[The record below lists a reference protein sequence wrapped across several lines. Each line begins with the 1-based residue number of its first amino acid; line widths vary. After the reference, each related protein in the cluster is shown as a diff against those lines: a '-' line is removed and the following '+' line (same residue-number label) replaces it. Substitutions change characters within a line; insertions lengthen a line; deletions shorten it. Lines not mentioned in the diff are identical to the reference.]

1 MILKEHSFLGSVID
15 FCSDRLTYTLNSYQ
29 VLCNQI
35 RGMHFLLDVKKIEP
49 CGRVWKHELTLDE
62 ESWRLELFG

>member
-1 MILKEHSFLGSVID
+1 MLKEHSFLDSVID

-35 RGMHFLLDVKKIEP
+35 RAWDPFLT
-49 CGRVWKHELTLDE
+49 GREKDRTVR
-62 ESWRLELFG
+62 SCLETRAHTG